1 MLPPPLLTTARG
13 KLYADDCLTI
23 MRQLPAESIDVF
35 FADPPFN
42 LNKDYGPGVNDA
54 IKEED
59 YLDWCRQWMTEG
71 IRLLKPGGSFFVYN
85 IPRWNA
91 ALASF
96 LMQHLTFRHWVA
108 INLTLSLPIAGR
120 LYPSHYSLLYF
131 TKGPKPNTFHPD
143 RLLIDACRHCGGELR
158 DYGGHKSKM
167 NPAGVTLSDVWND
180 IAPVRHSRFKNRE
193 ANELSIK
200 LMDRIIEMSSDKGD
214 VIFDPFGGSGTTY
227 AAAELKGRQWIGTEI
242 STGQAIVDRFADP
255 SGDEAMLHKC
265 RGRVNKLFLPE
276 TLSLRT
282 KNGHR
287 NDRYPQ
293 MTSEGD
299 DTDARPADGCDPVE
313 ECECDKQL
321 DWGLEPADEA
331 EEALA

>member
-1 MLPPPLLTTARG
+1 
-13 KLYADDCLTI
+13 
-23 MRQLPAESIDVF
+23 
-35 FADPPFN
+35 
-42 LNKDYGPGVNDA
+42 
-54 IKEED
+54 
-59 YLDWCRQWMTEG
+59 
-71 IRLLKPGGSFFVYN
+71 
-85 IPRWNA
+85 
-91 ALASF
+91 
-96 LMQHLTFRHWVA
+96 
-108 INLTLSLPIAGR
+108 
-120 LYPSHYSLLYF
+120 
-131 TKGPKPNTFHPD
+131 
-143 RLLIDACRHCGGELR
+143 
-158 DYGGHKSKM
+158 
-167 NPAGVTLSDVWND
+167 
-180 IAPVRHSRFKNRE
+180 
-193 ANELSIK
+193 
-200 LMDRIIEMSSDKGD
+200 MDRIIEMSSDKGD